1 MPANPPP
8 PLSLPSGY
16 AELHCLSCFSFQRA
30 ASHAADLFEQA
41 RLLGYTALAITDEC
55 SLAGMVRA
63 LEASEKSG
71 VKLIVGSEFQ
81 IEDGPKLVLLV
92 TNKTS
97 YEALSALITHARRRS
112 EKGEYRLL
120 REDFVSSPNKKDG
133 GLGRDDAAPTSL
145 YCLADCLALWIPG
158 EDIDPEHAAWVRDT
172 FFERAWIGVELH
184 RKHNDARRLTLL
196 RKTSTRFGLPLVACG
211 DVRYHVR
218 ERRLLHDV
226 LTAIRHG
233 IPVAECGYRL
243 LPNGEHHLR
252 SLDDLQRVY
261 PRALLDET
269 LRIADRC
276 QFSMRELKYEYP
288 RELTRKD
295 HSPASWLRK
304 LVEDGMRKRWPQG
317 AEATVIEQIN
327 KELKLI
333 SEMAVEAFFLT
344 VWDIV
349 REARARGILCQGRG
363 SAANSAVCYALDIT
377 EVPPEKGNLL
387 FERFISK
394 ERNEPP
400 DIDVD
405 FEHQRREEIIQYVFN
420 KYGRRRAAIAATV
433 IHYRRKMAIRDV
445 GKALGAAPDQVDAFA
460 SSLAWWDKGEALP
473 DRLKEVGLNPDAAL
487 TRLWLELVPQ
497 LIGMPRHLSQHVGG
511 FIISDA
517 PVSNLVPIE
526 NAAMK
531 DRTIIQWDKDDLA
544 TLGLLKVDVLAL
556 GMLSALR
563 RSLALVSA
571 IRGGMPF
578 GLKDIPQEDAATYD
592 MICQGKTVGVFQIE
606 SRAQMSMLPRLR
618 PRRFYDLVIQV
629 AIVRPGP
636 IQGGMVHPYLK
647 RRQALAKDPN
657 TRVDIPAR
665 LQKALG
671 RTLGVP
677 LFQEQV
683 MQIAI
688 DGADFSPGEADQ
700 VRRSM
705 AAWKRHG
712 GLSHFRE
719 KLLTGMSRNGFDQ
732 EFAESIYQMVLGFGS
747 YGFPESHA
755 ASFALLAY
763 ASAWMKCHEP
773 AAFTAGLLNSQPMG
787 FYGPSQLVQEAR
799 RSGVRV
805 LPADVIVSDWDCTLE
820 HRTTSP
826 THRGGTEQNVTKPAL
841 RLGLR
846 MVSGLAK
853 ETALRIEAARDDC
866 PFTDLDDL
874 VHRAQLDARDRNV
887 LADADAL
894 RTLSGH
900 RHQARWKA
908 LGSEHLPGM
917 LAGRSAKEPQLDL
930 IAAPQEG
937 EEVLDDYASIGLTLR
952 RHPVALLRTRLDKH
966 GIKRSSEIEK
976 LPNGCRVKI
985 CGLVVSRQRPQTA
998 NGTVFM
1004 TLEDETGSH
1013 NLIVWKDVME
1023 RHRLAALRSRFLI
1036 ACGELQKSQG
1046 VTHIVAR
1053 KFFDASDWIGTLSAK
1068 ARNFH

>member
-1 MPANPPP
+1 MIPADSIPPACVEHP
-8 PLSLPSGY
+8 AVTRPDGAY

-30 ASHAADLFEQA
+30 ASHAEDLFEQA
-41 RLLGYTALAITDEC
+41 KVLGYSALAITDQC

-92 TNKTS
+92 TDKQA
-97 YEALSALITHARRRS
+97 YEALSGLITHARRRS
-112 EKGEYRLL
+112 EKGEYQLL
-120 REDFVSSPNKKDG
+120 RKDFSHIRQT
-133 GLGRDDAAPTSL
+133 GLAI
-145 YCLADCLALWIPG
+145 WIP
-158 EDIDPEHAAWVRDT
+158 DDKINAEHAAWVRDN
-172 FFERAWIGVELH
+172 FQGRAWIGVELH
-184 RKHNDARRLTLL
+184 RGSGDARRLKQLE
-196 RKTSTRFGLPLVACG
+196 RYAKRFKLPLLACG

-218 ERRLLHDV
+218 EQRDLHDV
-226 LTAIRHG
+226 MTSIRHG
-233 IPVAECGYRL
+233 LPVSDCGYHL
-243 LPNGEHHLR
+243 LPNGEYHLR
-252 SLDDLQRVY
+252 AREELQELY
-261 PRALLDET
+261 PQALLDET
-269 LRIADRC
+269 VHVAQRC
-276 QFSMRELKYEYP
+276 HFSMREVQYEYP
-288 RELTRKD
+288 RELTRPD
-295 HSPASWLRK
+295 HTPSSWLRK
-304 LVEDGMRKRWPQG
+304 LTEDGMRRRWPQG
-317 AEATVIEQIN
+317 PETAVVQQIE

-333 SEMAVEAFFLT
+333 GEMKVEAFFLT

-363 SAANSAVCYALDIT
+363 SAANSAVCYALNIT

-420 KYGRRRAAIAATV
+420 KYGRGRAAIAATV

-445 GKALGAAPDQVDAFA
+445 GKALGAAPDQIDAFA
-460 SSLAWWDKGEALP
+460 GSLAWWDKGEALP
-473 DRLKEVGLNPDAAL
+473 DRLKEVGLSPDAPL
-487 TRLWLELVPQ
+487 TRKWLELVPR
-497 LIGMPRHLSQHVGG
+497 LVGMPRHLSQHVGG

-517 PVSNLVPIE
+517 PVSRLVPIE

-531 DRTIIQWDKDDLA
+531 DRTIIQWDKDDLE

-563 RSLALVSA
+563 RSLRMVETL
-571 IRGGMPF
+571 RGAAF
-578 GLKDIPQEDAATYD
+578 GLKDIPQEDDATYD
-592 MICQGKTVGVFQIE
+592 MICEGRTVGVFQIE
-606 SRAQMSMLPRLR
+606 SRAQMSMLPRLK
-618 PRRFYDLVIQV
+618 PRCFYDLVIEV

-647 RRQALAKDPN
+647 RRQALAKNPD
-657 TRVDIPAR
+657 TTIEIPDR
-665 LQKALG
+665 LRKALG

-688 DGADFSPGEADQ
+688 DGADFSAGEADQ

-712 GLSHFRE
+712 GLTHFRE
-719 KLLTGMSRNGFDQ
+719 KLLSGMAKNGFDDD
-732 EFAESIYQMVLGFGS
+732 FAESIYQMVLGFGS

-763 ASAWMKCHEP
+763 ASAWMKRHEP

-787 FYGPSQLVQEAR
+787 FYGPAQLVTEAR
-799 RSGVRV
+799 RQGVTV
-805 LPADVIVSDWDCTLE
+805 LPADVSQSDWDCTLE
-820 HRTTSP
+820 PSAKMDM
-826 THRGGTEQNVTKPAL
+826 GAQPAL

-846 MVSGLAK
+846 MVNGLSQD
-853 ETALRIEAARDDC
+853 TARRIEHARAQAAL
-866 PFTDLDDL
+866 TDLEDL

-894 RTLSGH
+894 RSLSGH
-900 RHQARWKA
+900 RHRARWAA
-908 LGSEHLPGM
+908 LGSERLPGM
-917 LAGRSAKEPQLDL
+917 LAGHAAKEPQLKL
-930 IAAPQEG
+930 IPAPEEG
-937 EEVLDDYASIGLTLR
+937 QDILDDYAATGLSLR
-952 RHPVALLRTRLDKH
+952 RHPVALLRKRLDKLK
-966 GIKRSSEIEK
+966 IKRASDIEQ
-976 LPNGCRVKI
+976 LPGGRRVRI
-985 CGLVVSRQRPQTA
+985 CGLVINRQRPQTA

-1013 NLIVWKDVME
+1013 NLIVWKDVMDA
-1023 RHRLAALRSRFLI
+1023 HRLAALRARFLI
-1036 ACGELQKSQG
+1036 VSGELQKSQG
-1046 VTHIVAR
+1046 VTHIVAQ
-1053 KFFDASDWIGTLSAK
+1053 KFFDASDWVGSLATRS
-1068 ARNFH
+1068 RDFH